1 MTRHGVGRKFS
12 TSQASCGPS
21 LVEPACPAIST
32 LPRSHHHK
40 TLVAVHCCS
49 DVCIPPPIEG
59 PPRNR
64 MPPPAAPRHHVQ
76 AGHRRADQRRPGRCV
91 SGERQRRRAAVEHH
105 RRRVAD
111 HQPQPVAGQQR
122 QRAVD
127 ACELR
132 ERRVARDR
140 RPADA
145 LAEIVQARAWRVHA
159 DFGRGTAA
167 VLPRPAA
174 ALGDADQARCRRR
187 CGRSFVHPRMPG
199 RSKPCSRAQLIA
211 VW

>member
-1 MTRHGVGRKFS
+1 MRAESRR
-12 TSQASCGPS
+12 ASVPGDFDTAPVAPPQNTCCGA
-21 LVEPACPAIST
+21 LLFRRQHPAT
-32 LPRSHHHK
+32 
-40 TLVAVHCCS
+40 
-49 DVCIPPPIEG
+49 IEG
-59 PPRNR
+59 PPRHC
-64 MPPPAAPRHHVQ
+64 MLPPAAPRHHVQ

-91 SGERQRRRAAVEHH
+91 SGERQRRRAAVEQH
-105 RRRVAD
+105 RRRVAV
-111 HQPQPVAGQQR
+111 HQPQPVAGEQR

-174 ALGDADQARCRRR
+174 AVRCADHARCRR
-187 CGRSFVHPRMPG
+187 CSSPIDRSFAHTRMPG
-199 RSKPCSRAQLIA
+199 RSKPCSRAQSIA